1 MSRAPCDIP
10 VPSDV
15 GADVVLFY
23 TKVMGR
29 ADPYPGGK
37 GTKNP
42 LS

>member
-1 MSRAPCDIP
+1 MSRAPCDIL

-15 GADVVLFY
+15 GADVLFY
-23 TKVMGR
+23 AKVMGR